1 MFNINSRTAALVSV
15 VRVLVN
21 PLPSYVE
28 SGVFRQYVRAQERLA
43 EKLRQVSNRQTETSQ
58 PDGSADAIDP
68 PTIATLMAFT
78 LRIIARAACSDTY
91 GYLKSPHQQLPIT
104 SRRSRH

>member
-68 PTIATLMAFT
+68 PTIATLMAFA
-78 LRIIARAACSDTY
+78 LRTIAGAACSDTY
-91 GYLKSPHQQLPIT
+91 G
-104 SRRSRH
+104 